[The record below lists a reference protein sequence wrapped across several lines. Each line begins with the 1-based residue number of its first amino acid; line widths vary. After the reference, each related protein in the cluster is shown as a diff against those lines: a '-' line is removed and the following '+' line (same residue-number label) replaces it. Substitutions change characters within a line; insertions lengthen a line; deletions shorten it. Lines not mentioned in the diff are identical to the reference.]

1 MTIYMYSPMTLRS
14 VGMVDPA
21 HNMNGTRDFSQKNTL
36 DPTFLNKSWAN
47 TASGAGVSPSWANTA
62 SGAGVIQGGIIR
74 SGRVVYCV

>member
-1 MTIYMYSPMTLRS
+1 MTLRS

-21 HNMNGTRDFSQKNTL
+21 HNMNGTRDFSLKNTL

-62 SGAGVIQGGIIR
+62 SGAGVNLGQHPLQ
-74 SGRVVYCV
+74 SGVNNPGLTPVQR